1 MSTLIQEQIR
11 PSNKQSIKKETKS
24 FWSELRFG
32 VESSLR
38 SVTRKYV
45 NSYAFFEAD
54 LATTEL
60 RIPKDTAL
68 RPRLF
73 IGISQTDTV
82 CRLLSPLGKD
92 PAELERRM
100 LRGDLV
106 SIGFVADEPVAYTW
120 MTFKEGDVSELGLKV
135 RLHTGEAVQ
144 YDTYVAPQWRGHGFQ
159 YPLNVPILNYA
170 REHGFTKTLAW
181 VHVLNTRSFKNQIR
195 YGKRVVQKVISI
207 RIPGL
212 RNSLLIRFPGEL
224 RSRLTASETALPLLT

>member
-1 MSTLIQEQIR
+1 MPTITQEEIR
-11 PSNKQSIKKETKS
+11 ISNKLSVEKRPRTY
-24 FWSELRFG
+24 WSELRFRI
-32 VESSLR
+32 ESSLR
-38 SVTRKYV
+38 SITRKYV

-54 LATTEL
+54 LATTDVQ
-60 RIPKDTAL
+60 IPKGTAL

-73 IGISQTDTV
+73 CGMSQTSIV
-82 CRLLSPLGKD
+82 CQLLSPLGKD
-92 PAELERRM
+92 PEELERRIS
-100 LRGDLV
+100 RGDLV
-106 SIGFVADEPVAYTW
+106 SIGFVGDEPVAYTW
-120 MTFKEGDVSELGLKV
+120 MTFKEADVSELALKL

-212 RNSLLIRFPGEL
+212 GNTLLIRFPGEL
-224 RSRLTASETALPLLT
+224 RSRLTASEMALPRLS